1 MKSNL
6 LLFVSSRKSVHV
18 LEMVV
23 RKKILYARKN

>member
-23 RKKILYARKN
+23 RKIFYARKN